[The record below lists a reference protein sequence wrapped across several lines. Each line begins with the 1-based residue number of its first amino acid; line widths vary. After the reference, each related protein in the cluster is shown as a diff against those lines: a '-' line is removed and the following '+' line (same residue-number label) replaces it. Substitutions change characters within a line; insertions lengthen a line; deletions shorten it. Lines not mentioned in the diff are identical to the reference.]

1 MRVTN
6 APIRKSEFI
15 QVEGKKKGRGRPKI
29 TLVEVLKKGMS
40 IKEVTEIMALDIIEW
55 RKKIHVT
62 DPN

>member
-1 MRVTN
+1 M
-6 APIRKSEFI
+6 
-15 QVEGKKKGRGRPKI
+15 EGTKKGRGRPKI